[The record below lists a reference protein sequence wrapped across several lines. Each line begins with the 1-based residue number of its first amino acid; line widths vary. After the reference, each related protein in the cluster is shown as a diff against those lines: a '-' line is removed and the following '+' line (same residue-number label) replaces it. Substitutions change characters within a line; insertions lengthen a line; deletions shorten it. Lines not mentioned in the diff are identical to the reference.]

1 MTKKQ
6 KRNSIASI
14 GTVLFMGFVLLL
26 LWLLRIDANI
36 TVPETYIEIELGEP
50 EELDMEEEKV
60 EEVQTPKTGDE
71 PAEGAPTNQVEEPQK
86 VEETEEPKVTTPI
99 VSETPSEVVEP
110 KKEGPDSTEIK
121 QQEAKTKVNNTL
133 DWSQFSQENAPDDGP
148 GKNPENPIDKGK
160 DYVGGGNDGDNKWSL
175 KGGDLVGDLPK
186 PSNEFDQPGK
196 VVIEIHVNA
205 NGDVV
210 KAVEGRGNQVPAHM
224 KTFKLAQKAAMQAKF
239 TKGTDGRTGTI
250 EYIFKLN

>member
-26 LWLLRIDANI
+26 LWLLRLDANI

-50 EELDMEEEKV
+50 EELDMEEEKI
-60 EEVQTPKTGDE
+60 EEVPTPKTGDE
-71 PAEGAPTNQVEEPQK
+71 PAEGTPANQVEEPQQV
-86 VEETEEPKVTTPI
+86 VEEEEPKVETPI
-99 VSETPSEVVEP
+99 VSEKPSEVVEP

-121 QQEAKTKVNNTL
+121 QQQQANDISNLVGGLNFNE
-133 DWSQFSQENAPDDGP
+133 EAPDDDAS
-148 GKNPENPIDKGK
+148 GKNPDSPIKKGK

>member
-26 LWLLRIDANI
+26 LWLLRLDANI

-50 EELDMEEEKV
+50 EELDMEEEKI
-60 EEVQTPKTGDE
+60 EEVPTPKTGDE
-71 PAEGAPTNQVEEPQK
+71 PAEGTPANQVEEPQQV
-86 VEETEEPKVTTPI
+86 VEEEEPKVETPI
-99 VSETPSEVVEP
+99 VSEKPSEVVEP

-121 QQEAKTKVNNTL
+121 KQQQANDISNFVGGLNFNE
-133 DWSQFSQENAPDDGP
+133 EAPDDGP
-148 GKNPENPIDKGK
+148 GKNPENPIDKGE

-175 KGGDLVGDLPK
+175 KGGDLVGKLPK
-186 PSNEFDQPGK
+186 PSTNFGQEGK
-196 VVIEIHVNA
+196 VVIQIKVNA
-205 NGDVV
+205 AGVV
-210 KAVEGRGNQVPAHM
+210 VEAKETTGGQVSD
-224 KTFKLAQKAAMQAKF
+224 KQTVNLAIEAAKKAKF
-239 TKGTDGRTGTI
+239 TPGTDGRTGTI